1 MGACVLEGVYLRDVS
16 SMGTS
21 IGANYMRIAVKNK
34 SDNERILNALKTAIN
49 G

>member
-1 MGACVLEGVYLRDVS
+1 
-16 SMGTS
+16 MGTS

>member
-1 MGACVLEGVYLRDVS
+1 MGACVLEGVYLRDAS

-21 IGANYMRIAVKNK
+21 IGVKYVRIAVTNK
-34 SDNERILNALKTAIN
+34 LDNERILKALENAIN